1 MKKYLVLLFAFL
13 ISTSLIAQKK
23 LTLNE
28 AVSISLQRN
37 SNIIRSQ
44 NNLDVSESNL
54 KSAWGN
60 LLPSLGASGSWGWQR
75 IDDIGGT
82 QLDFLGNPVQVPAS
96 QTDSRSY
103 SLSAGGN
110 VTLFDG
116 LANYAN
122 ISGRS
127 DDLESAKLNYERLKE
142 NTVFQTMEYYYNVL
156 RQSELVK
163 VRQDNVQ
170 FNKKFLEQVQ
180 ERNRL
185 GSVAIADVY
194 SQQVQLGNAELSF
207 IQQQNL
213 FENSKSILLN
223 YLAMDVLEDY
233 EFVDPFGNS
242 QDVKSDAFEAQF
254 GNIST
259 LVSEALQN
267 RKDYKSQQYSLQSA
281 QSGVTASWGG
291 VFPLLTGNYGY
302 STSATDPNNLFDR
315 KSYSL
320 GLTLSLPIF
329 SNFNVENRIQLAEV
343 NSKNVE
349 EDLMALERQIKI
361 QVKQGYL
368 DFQAAKKGYDV
379 ATRNIT
385 SAEENRRINYERY
398 NLGSGTILDVLQA
411 DRDFTDAISNKI
423 DATFEFY
430 RLKDRL
436 VNFLGKL
443 NYKDFE

>member
-1 MKKYLVLLFAFL
+1 MKKYLVLFCAFL
-13 ISTSLIAQKK
+13 ISTSLFAQQK
-23 LTLNE
+23 LTLTE
-28 AVSISLQRN
+28 AVSIALQRN
-37 SNIIRSQ
+37 SNVIKFQ
-44 NNLDVSESNL
+44 NNLEVNKSNL

-75 IDDIGGT
+75 ITDIGGT
-82 QLDFLGNPVQVPAS
+82 QIDEFGVPRVFGASETESRDFSLG
-96 QTDSRSY
+96 
-103 SLSAGGN
+103 AGGN

-127 DDLESAKLNYERLKE
+127 DDLESAKLDFERLKE
-142 NTVFQTMEYYYNVL
+142 NTVFQTMEFYYNVL
-156 RQSELVK
+156 RQAELVK
-163 VRQDNVQ
+163 VREDNVQ

-194 SQQVQLGNAELSF
+194 SQQVQLGNAELLL

-213 FENSKSILLN
+213 FENSKSTLLN
-223 YLAMDVLEDY
+223 FLALDVLEDY
-233 EFVDPFGNS
+233 EFVDPFAEAKEL
-242 QDVKSDAFEAQF
+242 KSDSFQSQF
-254 GNIST
+254 GDITS
-259 LVSEALQN
+259 LVSEALTN
-267 RKDYKSQQYSLQSA
+267 RKDYQSQKYSLQSA
-281 QSGVTASWGG
+281 ESGVSAAFGG
-291 VFPLLTGNYGY
+291 VLPSLTGNYGF
-302 STSATDPNNLFDR
+302 STRATEPGNLFDR
-315 KSYSL
+315 KAYSL

-329 SNFNVENRIQLAEV
+329 SNFNTENRIQIAEV
-343 NSKNVE
+343 SAKNVE
-349 EDLMALERQIKI
+349 EDLTALERQIKVE
-361 QVKQGYL
+361 VKQGYQ
-368 DFQAAKKGYDV
+368 DFQAAKKGLDV
-379 ATRNIT
+379 ATKNLT

-411 DRDFTDAISNKI
+411 DRDYSVAISNKI

-436 VNFLGKL
+436 VNYLGKL